1 MFDRDKWQEVWQTLR
16 RNKLRT
22 LMTASGVFWGLFM
35 LVLMLGFGTG
45 LEGGVRKNLLGFAN
59 NAVFVWAQRT
69 RLAYHGFQ
77 AGRRVRFETA
87 DIARLQQELP
97 EIADLAPRIQL
108 GGYRDGANVN
118 FKEKTGNFTI
128 MGDFPQ
134 VRKVEGIAITSGRF
148 INELD
153 IREKRKIAIIGTDV
167 QRILFGKTKPI
178 GEYIKI
184 NKVYFKVV
192 GTFKR
197 DGGNG
202 DQAEQ
207 LKSTI
212 YLPFSTFQYAF
223 NQVNRVGWFAMTLKP
238 DADAKVVEKKARA
251 LLARVHQIHPNDDQG
266 LGSYNSAEEFGRIS
280 NLFTGI
286 SFFIWF
292 VGVVTLLAGML
303 GVSNIMLITVRERTR
318 EFGIRKALGA
328 TPFSIISLVIQ
339 EAVTLTAIAGY
350 AGLVC
355 SVAVLELAGRLIG
368 DQAEAFSSPSVDFR
382 IALIAVAILT
392 IAGLFAGIMPAQ
404 RAARINPVLA
414 LKAE

>member
-1 MFDRDKWQEVWQTLR
+1 MFDRDKWGEVWQTLR
-16 RNKLRT
+16 RNRLRT

-35 LVLMLGFGTG
+35 LIIMLGFGTG
-45 LEGGVRKNLLGFAN
+45 LEGGVKKNLLGFAN

-87 DIARLQQELP
+87 DIARLKRELP
-97 EIADLAPRIQL
+97 EIEHLAPRIQL

-128 MGDFPQ
+128 MGDYPA
-134 VRKVEGIAITSGRF
+134 VRSVEGISITSGRF

-153 IREKRKIAIIGTDV
+153 LAEKRKIAIIGTDV
-167 QRILFGKTKPI
+167 QRILFGHTPPLSQ
-178 GEYIKI
+178 YIKI
-184 NKVYFKVV
+184 KSVYFKVV

-197 DGGNG
+197 DAGGE
-202 DQAEQ
+202 QAEQ

-223 NQVNRVGWFAMTLKP
+223 NQVNRVGWFAMTLK
-238 DADAKVVEKKARA
+238 ADANAKDVEQRARR
-251 LLARVHQIHPNDDQG
+251 LLGRVHHISPDDEQG
-266 LGSYNSAEEFGRIS
+266 LGSYNSAEDFTRVN
-280 NLFTGI
+280 NLFLGI

-292 VGVVTLLAGML
+292 VGTVTLFAGML

-339 EAVTLTAIAGY
+339 EALTLTAVAGY
-350 AGLVC
+350 AGLVFA
-355 SVAVLELAGRLIG
+355 VAVLEIAGRLIG
-368 DQAEAFSSPSVDFR
+368 DSSEAFSAPTVDFKV
-382 IALIAVAILT
+382 ALIAVALLT
-392 IAGLFAGIMPAQ
+392 VAGLFAGIMPAQ